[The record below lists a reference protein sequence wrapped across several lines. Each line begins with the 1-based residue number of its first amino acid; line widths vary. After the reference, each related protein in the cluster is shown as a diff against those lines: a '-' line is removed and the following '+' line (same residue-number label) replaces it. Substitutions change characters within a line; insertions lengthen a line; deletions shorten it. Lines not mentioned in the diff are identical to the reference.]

1 MGIKRIN
8 HKDTE
13 FYARLFYESEEGPF
27 EVPPGHQNVV
37 AIKKTVPGVPKL
49 YFSG

>member
-27 EVPPGHQNVV
+27 EVTLGCTHVCVIMKPL
-37 AIKKTVPGVPKL
+37 TSDTKL
-49 YFSG
+49 YVF